1 MRCVC
6 ILGLREEG
14 LHETV
19 MDGEQDEMYV
29 CVCVLSQGAGTAW
42 NCHKQIKPFSESSGQ
57 TR

>member
-29 CVCVLSQGAGTAW
+29 CVLSQGAGTAW
-42 NCHKQIKPFSESSGQ
+42 NCHEQIKPFSKSSGQ

>member
-29 CVCVLSQGAGTAW
+29 CVCVFSVREQGLHGTVT
-42 NCHKQIKPFSESSGQ
+42 S
-57 TR
+57 R